1 MTIHAAGLAGHAV
14 ARPALERDRERVLDR
29 LLGAV
34 EVAQR
39 AGEHGD
45 RLPRLAPEQAVE
57 DVGGRRSSGALR
69 RLAPEGAK
77 TMIGRTSTQPV
88 EAPGI
93 LAAHLIASSMSATST
108 M

>member
-14 ARPALERDRERVLDR
+14 ARPALERDRVGVLHR

-45 RLPRLAPEQAVE
+45 RLSRLAPEQAVE
-57 DVGGRRSSGALR
+57 DVGGRRAQALSAA
-69 RLAPEGAK
+69 APEGAK
-77 TMIGRTSTQPV
+77 TTIGRTSTLPV
-88 EAPGI
+88 AAPGI
-93 LAAHLIASSMSATST
+93 FAAHLIASSMSATST